1 MMDLR
6 PAHAQ
11 THAHFTDAW
20 RVAKEAA
27 ALMLF
32 RGESAARAIAAAVA
46 RHVADA
52 CAGRECRGTIVDV
65 ESTWIPPGR
74 DREVSAAAEEI
85 LAEVAVRL
93 RESMRNAD

>member
-1 MMDLR
+1 M
-6 PAHAQ
+6 Q
-11 THAHFTDAW
+11 SEDAK
-20 RVAKEAA
+20 RVAQEAA

-32 RGESAARAIAAAVA
+32 KGEPAARAIAAAAA

-74 DREVSAAAEEI
+74 EREVSAAAEGI
-85 LAEVAVRL
+85 LAEVAERL
-93 RESMRNAD
+93 RESMRDAD